1 MPEDWNVLEEER
13 SDQQRES
20 PSGDSSPHPK
30 PPYHDEKAEEKQGEK
45 EEEKG
50 SEKGRFHGEKWV
62 RDTLATITW
71 GLIVIWAGL
80 VFFLANMGRE
90 FLGIRWDNTWSWIF
104 LGAGLLLLLEIV
116 LRLVIPDYRRPVGGR
131 VFLAVILLAIGLGG
145 VVEIAV
151 TWPIILIA
159 VGLVILFGAFRR
171 PDRK

>member
-1 MPEDWNVLEEER
+1 MPEDWNVLEEEQ

-20 PSGDSSPHPK
+20 PSGDSSPHPR
-30 PPYHDEKAEEKQGEK
+30 PPYHDEKTEEKQGEK

-50 SEKGRFHGEKWV
+50 SFHGEKWM

-80 VFFLANMGRE
+80 VFFLANMGSE
-90 FLGIRWDNTWSWIF
+90 FLGIRWDNTWSWIL

-131 VFLAVILLAIGLGG
+131 VFLAAILLAIGLGG
-145 VVEIAV
+145 VVDIAV

-159 VGLVILFGAFRR
+159 VGLVILIGAFRR
-171 PDRK
+171 TDRE